1 MLKIANLAFLTM
13 NMIITDSFG
22 DVIKCFLGPTLF
34 LLGTSVLLKEG
45 QEVKI
50 VDRIDAFF
58 AVDHSLG

>member
-1 MLKIANLAFLTM
+1 M

-45 QEVKI
+45 QEVKN

-58 AVDHSLG
+58 ALDHSLGQMA